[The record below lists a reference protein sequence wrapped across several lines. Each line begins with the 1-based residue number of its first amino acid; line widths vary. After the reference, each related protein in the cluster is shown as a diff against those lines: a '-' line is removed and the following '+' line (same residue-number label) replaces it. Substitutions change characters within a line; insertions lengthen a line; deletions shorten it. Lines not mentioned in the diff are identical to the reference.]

1 LPAIPATVRNLT
13 MNLPPAL
20 GAARVRLRVFALSLV
35 VVVAGGCSTLAP
47 PAPVAGA
54 PNLANRPLAPSFTAS
69 GRVAARVTGDS
80 ARGFSGGFTWSHGT
94 GGDTIELLTPLGQ
107 IAARMRVTPAG
118 AEIETSDGRKTVA
131 DDPERFFAEVVGVGL
146 PLAALPNW
154 MQAVPLA
161 ATPFRAEADA
171 KGRPVILWQSGW
183 QIQYADYADDAIWAR
198 PTRLQLNQGDVE
210 ARMIIAEW
218 STP

>member
-1 LPAIPATVRNLT
+1 
-13 MNLPPAL
+13 MDLPPAV
-20 GAARVRLRVFALSLV
+20 GTPRVRLRLIAIFLV
-35 VVVAGGCSTLAP
+35 AAFAGGCSTLAP
-47 PAPVAGA
+47 PSPESGA
-54 PNLANRPLAPSFTAS
+54 PKLATRPLAASFTAS
-69 GRVAARVTGDS
+69 GRVAARVTGNTS
-80 ARGFSGGFTWSHGT
+80 RGFSGGFTWAHGA
-94 GGDTIELLTPLGQ
+94 GVDTIELLTPLGQ

-131 DDPERFFAEVVGVGL
+131 DDPDRFFTEAVGVGL

-161 ATPFRAEADA
+161 GTPFRAEADA

-183 QIQYADYADDAIWAR
+183 QIQYADYADDAISAR

-218 STP
+218 RTP